1 MSAARLSMCGIFII
15 VFPLASLLGIG
26 IGHVNYARQSG
37 AD

>member
-1 MSAARLSMCGIFII
+1 MSAARLSMRGIFISGS
-15 VFPLASLLGIG
+15 PLMSLGIG